1 MDSTRPWVRGAA
13 LAVTVGIVY
22 VVCALAVALF
32 PDGTLA
38 FFNSWLHGVDLTL
51 VKRPATKPLSAGEWI
66 YGFVSAVAAGY
77 VAGALYGWARNLFG
91 GRK

>member
-1 MDSTRPWVRGAA
+1 MDSTGIWIRGAA
-13 LAVTVGIVY
+13 LAVTVGIIY
-22 VVCALAVALF
+22 VVCAVAVALF

-38 FFNSWLHGVDLTL
+38 FFSTWAHGVDLTL
-51 VKRPATKPLSAGEWI
+51 VKRPATKPLTAGEWI

-77 VAGALYGWARNLFG
+77 LAGALYGWARNLFS

>member
-1 MDSTRPWVRGAA
+1 MDSTKPWVRGAA

-38 FFNSWLHGVDLTL
+38 FFNTWLHGVDLTL
-51 VKRPATKPLSAGEWI
+51 VKRPATKLLTAGEWI

-77 VAGALYGWARNLFG
+77 VAGALYGWARNLIG
-91 GRK
+91 ARS

>member
-1 MDSTRPWVRGAA
+1 MDSTAIWIRGAA
-13 LAVTVGIVY
+13 LAVTVGVIY
-22 VVCALAVALF
+22 VVCAIAVALF

-38 FFNSWLHGVDLTL
+38 FFSTWAHGVDLTL
-51 VKRPATKPLSAGEWI
+51 VKRPATKPLTAGEWV

-77 VAGALYGWARNLFG
+77 LAGALYGWARNLFS

>member
-1 MDSTRPWVRGAA
+1 MDSTAIWIRGAA
-13 LAVTVGIVY
+13 LAVTVGVIY
-22 VVCALAVALF
+22 VVCAIAVALF

-38 FFNSWLHGVDLTL
+38 FFSTWAHGVDLTL
-51 VKRPATKPLSAGEWI
+51 VKRPATKPLTAGEWV

-77 VAGALYGWARNLFG
+77 LAGTLYGWARNLFS

>member
-38 FFNSWLHGVDLTL
+38 FFNTWLHGVDLTL
-51 VKRPATKPLSAGEWI
+51 VKRSATTPLTAGEWI
-66 YGFVSAVAAGY
+66 YGFVSAVTASFL
-77 VAGALYGWARNLFG
+77 AGALYGWARNLFS